1 MRRQRSKIHPA
12 ASLQR
17 TDRRIREH
25 ETDTYGSKGKLP
37 DPTACPECRALYRD
51 GRWTWGSPPVDAH
64 PSKCPACRRIED
76 GYPAG
81 VVVVE
86 GEFVAAHREELES
99 RIRHVEERE
108 RAEHPLKRIIEI
120 VDRDAG
126 GFEVSTTDARLARGI
141 GAALHAAYQGEVE
154 YVFAEADGLTR
165 VHWRR

>member
-1 MRRQRSKIHPA
+1 MRRQRSKTHPA
-12 ASLQR
+12 APLQR
-17 TDRRIREH
+17 TDRRIQEH

-51 GRWTWGSPPVDAH
+51 GRWMWGSPPVDAH

-76 GYPAG
+76 RYPAG

-86 GEFVAAHREELES
+86 GEFARAHRAELEA
-99 RIRHVEERE
+99 RIRNVEERE
-108 RAEHPLKRIIEI
+108 KAEHPLKRIIDI
-120 VDRDAG
+120 ADRDAG
-126 GFEVSTTDARLARGI
+126 GFEVSTTDARLAHGI

-154 YVFAEADGLTR
+154 YDFAEADGLSR